1 MQIHAATPD
10 HAEAISA
17 LIQSVR
23 HHFTL
28 HPDGVGAEAFLQG
41 IEPGAI
47 RSTIQAPNIR
57 YYVGLVDQKLAGVVA
72 MRDATHLYHLFVQ
85 PAFQGQ
91 GLGRALW
98 QHARDAALA
107 AGHPSRFTVNS
118 SPYAV
123 PVYVRFGFAATGPR
137 VDTRGIAFVPMELRL
152 DAAEQGG

>member
-1 MQIHAATPD
+1 MQIHPATPD
-10 HAEAISA
+10 QADAISA
-17 LIQSVR
+17 LIQSVK

-47 RSTIQAPNIR
+47 RGYIQAPNIR
-57 YYVGLVDQKLAGVVA
+57 YYVGLVDQQLAGVVA
-72 MRDATHLYHLFVQ
+72 MRDGAHLYHLFVR

-98 QHARDAALA
+98 QHAKDAALA
-107 AGHPSRFTVNS
+107 SGLHSRFTVNS

-137 VDTRGIAFVPMELRL
+137 VETRGVAFVPMELRL
-152 DAAEQGG
+152 DAAQGG